1 MSSAEDVAS
10 SHLSK
15 GLSDLKQN
23 GTQEKKP
30 FSGTVLH
37 ALSHGVICFVASVS
51 FKNHQMDA
59 SDWLLK
65 KFNCSEGGFWS

>member
-1 MSSAEDVAS
+1 MRGET

-23 GTQEKKP
+23 GTHEKKP

-37 ALSHGVICFVASVS
+37 ALSHGVIRFVASVS
-51 FKNHQMDA
+51 FKNH
-59 SDWLLK
+59 
-65 KFNCSEGGFWS
+65 